1 MELVN
6 TLFIPDFW
14 LLFGVSFLG
23 MITHFF
29 KKQIKGETP
38 KEIMLFFHDHVKST
52 ITALITVFIAT
63 AAYYLT
69 LATGQTADLVNTF
82 TLGYMFDSMLNKWEA
97 AGAKIKE

>member
-6 TLFIPDFW
+6 QLFTPDF
-14 LLFGVSFLG
+14 LVMFVVAFFGML
-23 MITHFF
+23 THFF

-38 KEIMLFFHDHVKST
+38 KEIFSFFHDHVKST
-52 ITALITVFIAT
+52 VSALITVFIAT

-69 LATGQTADLVNTF
+69 LSTGQTADLVNTF
-82 TLGYMFDSMLNKWEA
+82 TLGYMFDSMINKWEV